1 MTRTGGGGGCGGL
14 VLFNCS
20 DGIMVVVVAPTP
32 SGCCVS
38 VLRLLVLIE
47 VALYSCRKNLFL
59 YHSICG
65 TWSYVSWGLS
75 LFIKSH
81 KRFDDSLSSE
91 RGSDILIARN
101 IDR

>member
-1 MTRTGGGGGCGGL
+1 
-14 VLFNCS
+14 
-20 DGIMVVVVAPTP
+20 MVPTP

-47 VALYSCRKNLFL
+47 VALDSCRRNLFL
-59 YHSICG
+59 HQSIYG
-65 TWSYVSWGLS
+65 TWSYVSWGLW
-75 LFIKSH
+75 LFFKSH

-101 IDR
+101 IDRSEIYKLGCISFMIGLLLKLIGT